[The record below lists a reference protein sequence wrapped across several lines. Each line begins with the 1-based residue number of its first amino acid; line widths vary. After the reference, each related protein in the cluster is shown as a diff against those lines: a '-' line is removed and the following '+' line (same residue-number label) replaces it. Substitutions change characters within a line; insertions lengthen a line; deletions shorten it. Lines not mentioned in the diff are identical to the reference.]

1 MTTHSNLATIGCQ
14 TVERP
19 HQQMSRST
27 ARSMMLRP
35 RTTNLPCWPTHS
47 WTRCSILRRQKTSLR
62 SPCLNLN
69 PNPSPI
75 QNPIPSQIL
84 NPILNQI
91 LNQILNPI
99 LNQIPFRLAP
109 PGTVS
114 SQRLR
119 LRHHSPQHRAHRV
132 ARAG

>member
-1 MTTHSNLATIGCQ
+1 
-14 TVERP
+14 
-19 HQQMSRST
+19 
-27 ARSMMLRP
+27 
-35 RTTNLPCWPTHS
+35 THS

-62 SPCLNLN
+62 SPCLRPSLN
-69 PNPSPI
+69 PNPIPI
-75 QNPIPSQIL
+75 SSQIL
-84 NPILNQI
+84 NPILI
-91 LNQILNPI
+91 PILNPI
-99 LNQIPFRLAP
+99 LIPSRARLAP